1 MFLLY
6 QLKLLLNDFYIIQFS
21 LVLWFFFLQ
30 SKDFA
35 MNYDKGLVYRLFSN
49 IEDMQL
55 HLYQSTTLPN
65 PAEVN

>member
-1 MFLLY
+1 MVLLY
-6 QLKLLLNDFYIIQFS
+6 QLKLLLNDFHIIQFS
-21 LVLWFFFLQ
+21 LVLWLFFFLQ

-55 HLYQSTTLPN
+55 HLYQSHYI
-65 PAEVN
+65 A

>member
-1 MFLLY
+1 MA
-6 QLKLLLNDFYIIQFS
+6 
-21 LVLWFFFLQ
+21 FFFLQ